1 MVGARSGFGLP
12 TSLKYTSTVVP
23 YSGVV
28 QLVAHGP
35 LEPRILV
42 RVQAP
47 EPSCLGALSTA
58 CPHEYLDTPCA
69 GRLPIPQVAAC
80 L

>member
-1 MVGARSGFGLP
+1 VHVAAQITLERRAVEAAKLFAESTSDRSSDFGAPHG
-12 TSLKYTSTVVP
+12 LKYTSKVAS

-47 EPSCLGALSTA
+47 EPFSAMA
-58 CPHEYLDTPCA
+58 
-69 GRLPIPQVAAC
+69 
-80 L
+80 

>member
-1 MVGARSGFGLP
+1 MRFDARERTAWINKSGG
-12 TSLKYTSTVVP
+12 SLLQFCSH
-23 YSGVV
+23 SGVV

-47 EPSCLGALSTA
+47 EPPFAFSELRESA
-58 CPHEYLDTPCA
+58 E
-69 GRLPIPQVAAC
+69 IPTDSKDAHGTT
-80 L
+80 